1 MVILLGFIMIKKYDS
16 CHKDKEVAV
25 TRLFQINIILLLLCF
40 VSCSQYLELHK
51 KQAGGG
57 MRIVVAN
64 YGQGGERSIAP
75 THATLA
81 ELRDP
86 AKYRLELTGTTGFQ
100 NLPATPITLSATGTT
115 SITTI
120 PEGVWELV
128 LTAYN
133 PQNVAVL
140 RGATTVEK
148 TALNAPDASF
158 VLKAVLNGTGSV
170 DVRFVLPP
178 DFVKRLNP
186 QSVKVALYYATTNAL
201 VAGTEQGFAAS
212 NATANTTIAYSRT
225 NVPEG
230 EYRIRLT
237 GVTQVNNG
245 STNFET
251 VSYTVGY
258 EDVLYVESGR
268 TSAAT
273 ITIAATN
280 IGVPGRPFEASK
292 RSQNFTVASS
302 NSTAGFSGANITGS
316 QSFSPYGEGLWIY
329 AANWDGH
336 GGNTPTTPAGPN
348 GGHAGSTQGNE
359 VLLVTWDA
367 VYDADYYELEMLLH
381 PNYGYNN
388 NSGVSNSAKYEKLP
402 VNDSDWNQFLQRN
415 PRPIQLRFSGKDTDF
430 DYYKTKTYTHTIAR
444 DSTAKNVSFTFM
456 AWRDLAR
463 GKNNGYSTATSST
476 NGNFI
481 GSPDTS
487 GVSRRGSASYRIG
500 LEGDCDALA
509 ILMNNFTPQHWYG
522 IRVRGVN
529 QYGQSDWVYWKGGK
543 N

>member
-1 MVILLGFIMIKKYDS
+1 MVILLGSIMIKKYDS
-16 CHKDKEVAV
+16 CHKDKEVTV
-25 TRLFQINIILLLLCF
+25 TRFFQINILLLLLCF
-40 VSCSQYLELHK
+40 VSCSQQLELHK
-51 KQAGGG
+51 KQAGDG

-64 YGQGGERSIAP
+64 YGQGGERTIAP
-75 THATLA
+75 THVTLTD
-81 ELRDP
+81 LRNS
-86 AKYRLELTGTTGFQ
+86 ASYRLELTGTTGFQ
-100 NLPATPITLSATGTT
+100 NLPATPITLNAAGSA
-115 SITTI
+115 SIPTI

-133 PQNVAVL
+133 LQNVAVL

-148 TALNAPDASF
+148 TTFNVPDASF
-158 VLKAVLNGTGSV
+158 VLEPVLNGTGTV
-170 DVRFVLPP
+170 EVRFVLPP

-201 VAGTEQGFAAS
+201 VAGTEQGFTAN
-212 NATANTTIAYSRT
+212 NATTTIAYSKAG
-225 NVPEG
+225 VPEG

-268 TSAAT
+268 TSAET

-280 IGVPGRPFEASK
+280 IGIPGRPFEASK
-292 RSQNFTVASS
+292 RNQNFTVASS
-302 NSTAGFSGANITGS
+302 RSTAGFSAANITGT
-316 QSFSPYGEGLWIY
+316 QSFNPYGEGLWIY

-336 GGNTPTTPAGPN
+336 GGNNPTNPN
-348 GGHAGSTQGNE
+348 GANGGKAGTTMGNE

-367 VYDADYYELEMLLH
+367 VYDADYYELELLLH
-381 PNYGYNN
+381 PNYGHTNN
-388 NSGVSNSAKYEKLP
+388 PQGASNAAKYDKLP
-402 VNDSDWNQFLQRN
+402 VSDADWNQFLQRS
-415 PRPIQLRFSGKDTDF
+415 PRPLQLRFSGHVADF
-430 DYYKTKTYTHTIAR
+430 DFYKTRTFTHSIFR
-444 DSTAKNVSFTFM
+444 DNNTSRFAFTFV
-456 AWRDLAR
+456 AWRDLAD
-463 GKNNGYSTATSST
+463 GTNSGYMTTASATD
-476 NGNFI
+476 
-481 GSPDTS
+481 GSYITVPDAA
-487 GVSRRGSASYRIG
+487 GVSRRGNASYRIG
-500 LEGDCDALA
+500 LEGNCDALA